1 MLINCIK
8 KYFFKK
14 KTLVI
19 SNYSKD
25 SSRLDIGIGTEFTES
40 ELIIYDGKIKIGN
53 YCWFSLR
60 NQIISNH
67 SVLIGNYCIVARD
80 VYISD
85 TNEHPLNKHMR
96 RKQTLDLLKIG
107 ISPDRNESLGAPVII
122 GNDVWIGERAIIL
135 KGVNIGDGCVI
146 AAGSVVT
153 KSFPSNCVIG
163 GNPARLIKNIE
174 T

>member
-1 MLINCIK
+1 MLINLLKNYI
-8 KYFFKK
+8 FKK
-14 KTLVI
+14 KSLVI

-25 SSRLDIGIGTEFTES
+25 SSRLEIGIGTEFTES
-40 ELIIYDGKIKIGN
+40 EIIIYDGQVKIGD

-67 SVLIGNYCIVARD
+67 SVIIGNYCIVARD

-85 TNEHPLNKHMR
+85 TNEHPIDRHVR
-96 RKQTLDLLKIG
+96 RKQTLDLLKMRK
-107 ISPDRNESLGAPVII
+107 SPDRNESVGAPVII

-163 GNPARLIKNIE
+163 GNPAKLIKNIE
-174 T
+174 I